1 MSPRKDDARLAREFV
16 AEAEEILDRAG
27 ETLAGLETTREE
39 TSPEAINAF
48 FRAVHSLKGLAG
60 MVGLTGVGD
69 AAHAFEALLDA
80 VRMGRAPL
88 DSLTLAAAAEGL
100 AALSGLVKRVAEG
113 EPDPVA
119 GSELV
124 PRLQRAAAPREAI
137 PALAPPPLTL
147 APDLE
152 RVVTDYER
160 HRLEE
165 NRRKGRQVLALS
177 LELPLETFDEGLR
190 LGMAEAANAGE
201 LIGTFP
207 GPPSSPE
214 IMTFVLLVGAP
225 SEADPAEVA
234 SRAGARSFER
244 VFTPDPGAKAAAVP
258 PPVAPMPEPA
268 ALRAGGTVR
277 VTLEKIAHLL
287 DLTGE
292 LAIAKNALKRT
303 LEKATREAQDRN
315 LRHEMTRSF
324 ATLERTI
331 AGLSRAA
338 LATRLVPVD
347 QLAARLSR
355 AARSIAASLGKDVEL
370 EVVGGET
377 ELDKVLADELA
388 DPLLHML
395 RNAVGHGIETPD
407 ERRARGKPAKGRVT
421 LAAETR
427 GRDVTLT
434 LSDDGR
440 GIDRDAVVAYA
451 KERGLLR
458 AGERAPDDPL
468 SVIFLPGFST
478 AEEVSELSGRGVG
491 LDVVRSRIAAIGG
504 SVAVRSAVGEGTTFE
519 IVLPITLALVES
531 LLVEDG
537 GITFAFPGTSVA
549 RMVSLERERVSLAG
563 GREVLMDED
572 GPVPLAPLAGLLG
585 IGAGEARGRKTVV
598 VAERGGLRAGFV
610 VSSIGGILDLIVKPL
625 PDAIARAPEITGA
638 AELPDGE
645 LALTLDAGLLVERV
659 LAREAAE

>member
-27 ETLAGLETTREE
+27 ETLAGIETTREE
-39 TSPEAINAF
+39 TPPEAINAF
-48 FRAVHSLKGLAG
+48 FRSVHSLKGLAG

-88 DSLTLAAAAEGL
+88 DALTRAAAAEGL
-100 AALSGLVKRVAEG
+100 AALSGLVKRVAAG
-113 EPDPVA
+113 EPDPAA
-119 GSELV
+119 GNE
-124 PRLQRAAAPREAI
+124 AAAPREAR
-137 PALAPPPLTL
+137 PASLPPMALP
-147 APDLE
+147 PGLE

-160 HRLEE
+160 HRIEE

-190 LGMAEAANAGE
+190 HGMTAAGNAGE

-214 IMTFVLLVGAP
+214 VMSFVLLVGAP
-225 SEADPAEVA
+225 PEADPAEVA
-234 SRAGARSFER
+234 SRVGALSYERVSTPDAGA
-244 VFTPDPGAKAAAVP
+244 PAGAIP
-258 PPVAPMPEPA
+258 PPVSPMPEPTI
-268 ALRAGGTVR
+268 LHVGGTVR
-277 VTLEKIAHLL
+277 VPLERIAHLL

-303 LEKATREAQDRN
+303 LEKATREAHDRN

-324 ATLERTI
+324 AALERTI

-347 QLAARLSR
+347 QLAARLAR
-355 AARSIAASLGKDVEL
+355 AARSIAASSGKDVEL

-377 ELDKVLADELA
+377 ELDKMLADELA

-395 RNAVGHGIETPD
+395 RNAVGHGIEPPD
-407 ERRARGKPAKGRVT
+407 ERRARGKPAKGSVV
-421 LAAETR
+421 LSAETR
-427 GRDVTLT
+427 GRDVALA

-440 GIDRDAVVAYA
+440 GIDRDAVVARA
-451 KERGLLR
+451 KERGLLA

-478 AEEVSELSGRGVG
+478 VEEVSELSGRGVG

-504 SVAVRSAVGEGTTFE
+504 SVAVRSAAGEGTTFE

-549 RMVSLERERVSLAG
+549 RMVPLEPERVSREN
-563 GREVLMDED
+563 GRDVLLDED
-572 GPVPLAPLAGLLG
+572 GSVPLASLAGLLG
-585 IGAGEARGRKTVV
+585 MGAGDARGKKTVV
-598 VAERGGLRAGFV
+598 VAERGRLRAGFV
-610 VSSIGGILDLIVKPL
+610 VASIGGLLDLIVKPL

-659 LAREAAE
+659 LARGAGSWSAP